1 MRICLDGLHFG
12 SQETSH
18 HIGALQAGHLAILP
32 ADEGSLVSLTLEPT
46 HAMAN
51 VVPLGIEL
59 GSTGIDRSVV
69 LAVDDHALLG
79 FDFLRLVRHDL
90 AFSCEWELQL
100 AMRAVTDV
108 FGRSFGSFFSQ
119 LPRHLAIV
127 PASLVAELRFRGI
140 QKRIVMLI
148 RNDGNVQVC
157 DLGVI
162 GQCLFRSCIGFFGRI
177 GLPSPDVEDLS
188 LHDESPWEWDGSANR
203 VQNQG
208 EHDRPT
214 EQQNQTELESR
225 IVLLHDRLKPIP
237 N

>member
-18 HIGALQAGHLAILP
+18 HIGTLQAGHLAILP

-79 FDFLRLVRHDL
+79 FDLLRLVRHDL

-100 AMRAVTDV
+100 AMMTSHLGNGTVQRTVYRTRASMAAQPNSRTRPSLRV
-108 FGRSFGSFFSQ
+108 GSYCFMI
-119 LPRHLAIV
+119 A
-127 PASLVAELRFRGI
+127 
-140 QKRIVMLI
+140 
-148 RNDGNVQVC
+148 
-157 DLGVI
+157 
-162 GQCLFRSCIGFFGRI
+162 
-177 GLPSPDVEDLS
+177 
-188 LHDESPWEWDGSANR
+188 
-203 VQNQG
+203 
-208 EHDRPT
+208 
-214 EQQNQTELESR
+214 
-225 IVLLHDRLKPIP
+225 
-237 N
+237 